1 MFFATTEVPLLFK
14 CNPGELR
21 HDLFTVLCSI
31 NPHLFLEQIDLVS
44 LFTSNAFADKFAL
57 SDLGNILEI
66 TMLVAGDSSLIWV
79 PRFAIPSATLFAG
92 TDFKSFVPTCKM
104 ILFGSLRTYL

>member
-14 CNPGELR
+14 CNPRELR

-44 LFTSNAFADKFAL
+44 LFTSNAFADKSAL

-79 PRFAIPSATLFAG
+79 PIGLQYLRLLCLQVQILSRLFLHA
-92 TDFKSFVPTCKM
+92 K
-104 ILFGSLRTYL
+104 